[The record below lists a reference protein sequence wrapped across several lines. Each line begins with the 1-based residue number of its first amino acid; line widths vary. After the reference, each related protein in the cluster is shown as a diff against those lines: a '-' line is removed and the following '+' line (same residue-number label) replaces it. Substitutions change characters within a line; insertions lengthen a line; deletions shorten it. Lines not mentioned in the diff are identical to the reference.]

1 MKRIVRLTENDLSR
15 IVRRV
20 INEESEMFDD
30 PCQNEIDNLSKLIGG
45 KLPSFGGKLP
55 SSCMGAD
62 MNNECIN
69 EILNMA
75 GPFSYPGEELR
86 LLDAITKLGECK
98 LENSDNYDFEDDE
111 F

>member
-45 KLPSFGGKLP
+45 KLPS
-55 SSCMGAD
+55 SCMGAD
-62 MNNECIN
+62 MNNECIK

-75 GPFSYPGEELR
+75 GPFSYPGESIKI
-86 LLDAITKLGECK
+86 LDTITKLGECK

>member
-20 INEESEMFDD
+20 VNEESEMFDD

-45 KLPSFGGKLP
+45 KLPS
-55 SSCMGAD
+55 SSACMGAD
-62 MNNECIN
+62 MNNECIK

-75 GPFSYPGEELR
+75 GPFSYPGESIKI
-86 LLDAITKLGECK
+86 LDAITKLGECK
-98 LENSDNYDFEDDE
+98 LENSDYYESEAGE
-111 F
+111 FY